1 MNMISPSKRMKKP
14 ARKFVDDRYAKSGF
28 YRKVLADVKGA
39 KVCPLCTLQWH
50 TNPILKTAGGWFI
63 TETFQPYPNAEKHFL
78 IIGKR
83 HKECL
88 TELTSGDWKDIS
100 ALQKW
105 AVKKYRIAGGGIAMR
120 FGDTAHTGATV
131 AHLHMH
137 LVVPKLKRGR
147 AVPVMFPFG

>member
-1 MNMISPSKRMKKP
+1 MKENKC
-14 ARKFVDDRYAKSGF
+14 KFIDAHYAKSGF
-28 YRKVLADVKGA
+28 YKKVLTEVKGA
-39 KVCPLCTLQWH
+39 KICPMCTLKWH
-50 TNPILKTAGGWFI
+50 TNPILKTQGAWFI
-63 TETFQPYPNAEKHFL
+63 TETFQPYPNAAMHFL

-83 HKECL
+83 HKENL
-88 TELTSGDWKDIS
+88 SELAPRDWKEIS

-105 AVKKYRIAGGGIAMR
+105 AIKKYKIQGGGIAMR

-137 LVVPKLKRGR
+137 LIVPKLKRGR